1 MFFILLTFLT
11 HCSALI
17 VFAHYLT
24 CRWFGIFD
32 DQASIRHTEQYWE
45 STLYFM
51 KNYHSFWDASS
62 SYSIAISEPVTATE
76 FTPLVS
82 RSKYCS
88 FSRFAQTLTILFVTR
103 ESISTPSENVV
114 SNLGLMVQSIQYNYT
129 IKQDG
134 AISAVPMKLHLG
146 APALPTVRHHWMGR
160 T

>member
-1 MFFILLTFLT
+1 ML
-11 HCSALI
+11 
-17 VFAHYLT
+17 
-24 CRWFGIFD
+24 FD
-32 DQASIRHTEQYWE
+32 DQPGIRFTEDYFE
-45 STLYFM
+45 NTLYFM

-88 FSRFAQTLTILFVTR
+88 FSRFAQILTILFVR

-114 SNLGLMVQSIQYNYT
+114 SNMELMEQSIQSNCT

-134 AISAVPMKLHLG
+134 AISAVPTKLHLG

>member
-1 MFFILLTFLT
+1 MFLILLTFLT
-11 HCSALI
+11 HYSTLI

-76 FTPLVS
+76 FTPVGVDFYSL
-82 RSKYCS
+82 RERGEQFGAYGAKYPIQLYNQTGRGYFRCS
-88 FSRFAQTLTILFVTR
+88 DEASLGGPSIANSTAPLDGKNVNINSRF
-103 ESISTPSENVV
+103 PS
-114 SNLGLMVQSIQYNYT
+114 
-129 IKQDG
+129 
-134 AISAVPMKLHLG
+134 
-146 APALPTVRHHWMGR
+146 
-160 T
+160 